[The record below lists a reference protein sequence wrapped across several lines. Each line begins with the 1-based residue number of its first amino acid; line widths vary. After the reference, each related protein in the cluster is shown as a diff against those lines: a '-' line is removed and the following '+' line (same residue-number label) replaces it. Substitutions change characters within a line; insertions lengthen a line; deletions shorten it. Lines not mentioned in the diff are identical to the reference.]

1 MTFLASKMN
10 FLKNHRTGGFL
21 IISAVLIILFI
32 AIFGWYLWDEGVFES
47 EEEQI
52 AKLTSAIVPDSTVVF
67 DRNGEKIGEY
77 YNFYHVFVPF
87 DKIPKPMIN
96 ALLAVE
102 DRRFF
107 EHHGVNW
114 NSMGRAL
121 LAVLSSGR
129 LRQGGS
135 TITMQL
141 VKNYLLTREKKVSRK
156 LREIILS
163 YYVEKNLSKERILEL
178 YLNTMY
184 MGHGA
189 YGIGAAAQTYF
200 GRTIDQLSIPEY
212 ALLAGMF
219 QAPSAYDPHK
229 RPAVALKRQ
238 RVVLDS
244 MVAAGFIKPAEL
256 PAIKAQRLV
265 YVPWTP
271 INETVAP
278 FFLTWIRQ
286 LVEEKIGDDG
296 ETINDRGMKIYTS
309 LDKKLQEIANTAL
322 SHANER
328 LGAFQATLH
337 LRKDDRVETA
347 FVAADP
353 QTGAVLALNGGRD
366 FKQNQFNRVISAKR
380 SPGSSFKPVVYS
392 LALDKGMSWADMVFV
407 SPIDIGGYKPKNH
420 DGDNMTEVTL
430 IKALAKSLNTPVVS
444 MAQKFGI
451 NRVIDRAQAMGVKSD
466 IPREI
471 GVSIGGFSATPMDI
485 LRMYSVIANEGAL
498 VDTWAISKIVD
509 RDNKV
514 LFDMALQPIPPV
526 QVLSKE
532 TNALLRSGLQAVLTH
547 GTGAQMADLAPV
559 AAGKTGTSDDSR
571 DNWFCGFTQNLV
583 AVTWVGT
590 DGNAAMGRSATGAAL
605 ALPMWSEFM
614 HAAIAGARPA
624 PPWPATVEGL
634 VPVTIDP
641 DFGTPAAQGITALFR
656 KDQIPKA
663 SQASEDIKTLQNDKG
678 TYRGMKVD
686 D

>member
-1 MTFLASKMN
+1 MLQLRKFRFIQN
-10 FLKNHRTGGFL
+10 NRVGGFL
-21 IISAVLIILFI
+21 IISAAILTILFGF
-32 AIFGWYLWDEGVFES
+32 FGWYLWDEGVFES
-47 EEEQI
+47 EQEQI

-87 DKIPKPMIN
+87 DQIPKPMIN

-102 DRRFF
+102 DRKFF

-114 NSMGRAL
+114 NSIGRAV
-121 LAVLSSGR
+121 LAVASSGR

-200 GRTIDQLSIPEY
+200 GRTVDKLTIPEY
-212 ALLAGMF
+212 ALLAGMY

-229 RPAVALKRQ
+229 NPQAALKRQ

-244 MVAAGFIKPAEL
+244 MVAAGFIDKKDL
-256 PAIKAQRLV
+256 PAIKAQPLV

-278 FFLTWIRQ
+278 YFLTWIRQ
-286 LVEEKIGDDG
+286 LVEEKIGDEG

-309 LDKKLQEIANTAL
+309 LDKKLQEIANTAVK
-322 SHANER
+322 HADER
-328 LGAFQATLH
+328 LSVFQATLR
-337 LRKDDRVETA
+337 LKKNDRVETA
-347 FVAADP
+347 FIAADP
-353 QTGAVLALNGGRD
+353 QTGAVLAMNGGRD
-366 FKQNQFNRVISAKR
+366 FKQNQFNRAVAAKR

-392 LALDKGMSWADMVFV
+392 LAIEKGMSWADMVFV
-407 SPIDIGGYKPKNH
+407 TPIDVGGYQPKNH
-420 DGDNMTEVTL
+420 EGDNMTEVTL

-451 NRVIDRAQAMGVKSD
+451 KNVIERARSMGVRSD
-466 IPREI
+466 MPLEMGI
-471 GVSIGGFSATPMDI
+471 SIGGFSSTAMDI
-485 LRMYSVIANEGAL
+485 VRLYSVIANDGAL

-509 RDNKV
+509 RENKV
-514 LFDMALQPIPPV
+514 LFDITAQPLQTI
-526 QVLSKE
+526 QVFSKE
-532 TNALLRSGLQAVLTH
+532 TAALLRSGLQAVLSH
-547 GTGAQMADLAPV
+547 GTGAALGDLANV

-583 AVTWVGT
+583 AVSWVGT
-590 DGNAAMGRSATGAAL
+590 DGNAAMGKAATGAAL
-605 ALPMWSEFM
+605 ALPTWGEFM
-614 HAAIAGARPA
+614 HAVLAGPRPA
-624 PPWPATVEGL
+624 PLWTPVEGL
-634 VPVTIDP
+634 VSATIDP
-641 DFGTPAAQGITALFR
+641 DYGTPSDQGITAYFR
-656 KDQIPKA
+656 KDRVPKA
-663 SQASEDIKTLQNDKG
+663 SQASEDIKTLQKDKG

>member
-1 MTFLASKMN
+1 MN
-10 FLKNHRTGGFL
+10 FLTSKMKFFKEHRTGGFL
-21 IISAVLIILFI
+21 IISGVLLTLFVS
-32 AIFGWYLWDEGVFES
+32 IFGWYLWEEGVFEG
-47 EEEQI
+47 EKEQI
-52 AKLTSAIVPDSTVVF
+52 AKLTSAIVPDSTVVY
-67 DRNGEKIGEY
+67 DRNNEKIGEY
-77 YNFYHVFVPF
+77 YNFYHVFVPY
-87 DKIPKPMIN
+87 DQIPKPMVN
-96 ALLAVE
+96 ALLSVE
-102 DRRFF
+102 DRKFF

-114 NSMGRAL
+114 SSMGRAF
-121 LAVLSSGR
+121 LAILSSGR
-129 LRQGGS
+129 ISQGGS

-156 LREIILS
+156 LRQIILS

-189 YGIGAAAQTYF
+189 YGVGAASQTYF
-200 GRTIDQLSIPEY
+200 GKTIDQLTIPEY

-229 RPAVALKRQ
+229 NPGAALKRQ
-238 RVVLDS
+238 KIVLNA
-244 MVAAGFIKPAEL
+244 MAAAGFVTAKDL
-256 PAIKAQRLV
+256 PGLKAKNLTF
-265 YVPWTP
+265 VPWTP

-286 LVEEKIGDDG
+286 LVEEKLGDDG

-322 SHANER
+322 GHANDR
-328 LGAFQATLH
+328 LGAFQATLR
-337 LRKDDRVETA
+337 LKKNDRVETA
-347 FVAADP
+347 FIAADP
-353 QTGAVLALNGGRD
+353 QTGAVLAMNGGRD
-366 FKQNQFNRVISAKR
+366 FKQNQFNRAIAAKR

-392 LALDKGMSWADMVFV
+392 LAIDKGMSWADIVFV
-407 SPIDIGGYKPKNH
+407 TPIDIGGYQPKNH

-430 IKALAKSLNTPVVS
+430 VKALARSLNTPVVS
-444 MAQKFGI
+444 LAQKFGI
-451 NRVIDRAQAMGVKSD
+451 NSVIDRATAMGIKSD
-466 IPREI
+466 MPKEI

-485 LRMYSVIANEGAL
+485 VRLYSVIANDGAL

-514 LFDMALQPIPPV
+514 LYDMAATPVQPT

-532 TNALLRSGLQAVLTH
+532 TNTLLRSGLQAVLTH
-547 GTGAQMADLAPV
+547 GTGSAMADLANV

-590 DGNAAMGRSATGAAL
+590 DGNAAMGKAASGAAL

-614 HAAIAGARPA
+614 HAALAGPRPA
-624 PPWPATVEGL
+624 PPWPAPSEGL

-641 DFGTPAAQGITALFR
+641 DYGTPAAQGITALFK
-656 KDQIPKA
+656 KDHIPKA
-663 SQASEDIKTLQNDKG
+663 SQASEDIKTLQKDKS

>member
-1 MTFLASKMN
+1 MTFLESKLK
-10 FLKNHRTGGFL
+10 FLKEHRTGGFL
-21 IISAVLIILFI
+21 IISSVLFTLFV
-32 AIFGWYLWDEGVFES
+32 AIFGWYLWDEGVFEG
-47 EEEQI
+47 EQEQI

-87 DKIPKPMIN
+87 DQIPKPMIN

-102 DRRFF
+102 DRKFF
-107 EHHGVNW
+107 AHHGVNW

-121 LAVLSSGR
+121 IAVVSSGR

-189 YGIGAAAQTYF
+189 YGIGAASQTYF
-200 GRTIDQLSIPEY
+200 GKTIDHLGIPEY

-229 RPAVALKRQ
+229 NPGAALKRQ
-238 RVVLDS
+238 RIVLDS
-244 MVAAGFIKPAEL
+244 MVAAGFIPANEL
-256 PAIKAQRLV
+256 AAIKAVRLT

-278 FFLTWIRQ
+278 YFLTWIRQ

-296 ETINDRGMKIYTS
+296 QTINDRGMKIYTS
-309 LDKKLQEIANTAL
+309 LDKKLQEIANNAL
-322 SHANER
+322 VHANER
-328 LGAFQATLH
+328 LGAFQTTLH
-337 LRKDDRVETA
+337 LKKNDRVETA
-347 FVAADP
+347 FIAADP
-353 QTGAVLALNGGRD
+353 QTGAVLAMNGGRD
-366 FKQNQFNRVISAKR
+366 FKQNQFNRAIAAKR
-380 SPGSSFKPVVYS
+380 SPGSAFKPVVYS
-392 LALDKGMSWADMVFV
+392 LAMDKGMSWSDIVFV
-407 SPIDIGGYKPKNH
+407 SPIDIGGYQPKNH

-430 IKALAKSLNTPVVS
+430 IKALARSLNTPVVS
-444 MAQKFGI
+444 LAQKFGI
-451 NRVIDRAQAMGVKSD
+451 NSVIDRAQAMGVKSEM
-466 IPREI
+466 PREI

-485 LRMYSVIANEGAL
+485 VRMYSLIANDGVL
-498 VDTWAISKIVD
+498 FDTWAISKIVD

-514 LFDMALQPIPPV
+514 LFDMSLQPIQPT

-532 TNALLRSGLQAVLTH
+532 TNTLLRSGLQAVLTH
-547 GTGAQMADLAPV
+547 GTGSAMADLASV

-590 DGNAAMGRSATGAAL
+590 DGNAAMGKAASGAAL
-605 ALPMWSEFM
+605 SLPMWSEFM
-614 HAAIAGARPA
+614 HTAIASVRPA

-641 DFGTPAAQGITALFR
+641 DYGTPSAQGITALFR
-656 KDQIPKA
+656 KNKIPKV
-663 SQASEDIKTLQNDKG
+663 SQASEDIKTLQNDKS